1 MRKHRDRKKKK
12 QKEKQGKTKGV
23 PPSTMQGPTGQL
35 KDAYA
40 EMIVNQVNQSL
51 DLMHTNGIP
60 VKEDAVRRGSKG
72 ILILKVHKMGAP
84 ISTVKAL
91 LSPRFQ

>member
-1 MRKHRDRKKKK
+1 MKARERRMRKHRDRKKRK
-12 QKEKQGKTKGV
+12 QKEKQGKPKGI
-23 PPSTMQGPTGQL
+23 PPSTMEGLTGQL

-60 VKEDAVRRGSKG
+60 VKEDAVRRGSKRF
-72 ILILKVHKMGAP
+72 LIFKV
-84 ISTVKAL
+84 
-91 LSPRFQ
+91 